1 MSQPAT
7 VYFSKTVTP
16 EALKRMYQVLDRP
29 LKGKV
34 AVKVHSGEP
43 GGRHFIQPEFMRGVV
58 DLLSGT
64 IVECNTAY
72 EGKRYRTK
80 DHLKALERHGFT
92 RIAPVDIMD
101 ADGEIELPVAG
112 GKHLKTNRVGAHLE
126 NYDSI
131 LILSH
136 FKGHIMGGF
145 GGAVKNM
152 SIGIASSE
160 GKKWIHG
167 GGDPEVLWD
176 CEQDIF
182 LETMAEAAWS
192 VAKFFG
198 KNIAYINVMKD
209 LSVDCDCDSHPAPPK
224 WPISASSLRSIRS
237 RWTRRASTWSIP
249 AAIRG
254 RRRSSLGWKIAMP
267 FTHSRQP
274 RRLDSEAGNIN
285 SRHYP
290 KFLLL
295 SKGRLYR

>member
-1 MSQPAT
+1 MPMSQPAT

-209 LSVDCDCDSHPAPPK
+209 LSVDCDCDSHPAPPEMAD
-224 WPISASSLRSIRS
+224 IGILSSLDPVALDQACVDLVYSSGDPGKKALIARMEDRHAIHTLEAAEAFGLGS
-237 RWTRRASTWSIP
+237 RKYKLQT
-249 AAIRG
+249 
-254 RRRSSLGWKIAMP
+254 
-267 FTHSRQP
+267 
-274 RRLDSEAGNIN
+274 
-285 SRHYP
+285 
-290 KFLLL
+290 L
-295 SKGRLYR
+295 S